1 MDRDMK
7 RSTNR
12 ILTTHTGSLTRP
24 RELLEMIG
32 AGDMKRRKDEA
43 AFQEQVRAAVADIVR
58 LQCQTGIDV
67 VNDGEQGRVTYATYV
82 KQRLSGFGGT
92 GSPITCADLEA
103 VPDYRDRYMGA
114 GGAGA
119 RIPMG
124 GCNGP
129 VSYTGMA
136 ELGRDIDNLKQA
148 LAGQSCQEAFMSA
161 ASPGVIAHFLDN
173 EYYPSDEAY
182 LMALADAMKTEYERL
197 HQAGFILQVDCPD
210 LAMARVQKKFAQ
222 MTTTQ
227 FCAAAELRVAALN
240 RAVGGIPP
248 EAMRLHLCW
257 GNYEGP
263 HHFDVEL
270 KEMVNIVFKARPAGI
285 VLEACNP
292 RHEHEWQLFEKV
304 KLPPCKLMIPGVI
317 DTVTNFVE
325 HPELVAQ
332 RIERWAKIVGRE
344 NVIAGTD
351 CGFASVAGFMPV
363 HPEIAWMKLK
373 SLVEGAR
380 LASARLW

>member
-1 MDRDMK
+1 MK
-7 RSTNR
+7 RSTDR

-32 AGDMKRRKDEA
+32 TGDMRRRKDDA
-43 AFQEQVRAAVADIVR
+43 AFQTEVRAAVAEVVR

-82 KQRLSGFGGT
+82 KQRLTGFGGAGT
-92 GSPITCADLEA
+92 PMTCSDLEA

-114 GGAGA
+114 GA
-119 RIPMG
+119 RLTMG
-124 GCNGP
+124 GCDGP

-136 ELGRDIDNLKQA
+136 ELERDIDNLKRA
-148 LAGQSCQEAFMSA
+148 LGGHPYQEAFMSA

-173 EYYPSDEAY
+173 EYYPNDEAY
-182 LMALADAMKTEYERL
+182 LTALADAMKVEYERL
-197 HQAGFILQVDCPD
+197 HQAGLLLQIDCPD
-210 LAMARVQKKFAQ
+210 LAMARGQKKFAP
-222 MTTTQ
+222 MSTSQ

-240 RAVGGIPP
+240 RAVAGIPP
-248 EAMRLHLCW
+248 EAMRIHLCW

-263 HHFDVEL
+263 HHLDVEL
-270 KEMVNIVFKARPAGI
+270 NEIVNIVLKARPAGI
-285 VLEACNP
+285 VLESCNP
-292 RHEHEWQLFEKV
+292 RHEHEWQLFERV
-304 KLPPCKLMIPGVI
+304 KLPAGKVMIPGVI

-332 RIERWAKIVGRE
+332 RIERWVKVLGRE
-344 NVIAGTD
+344 NVIAGND
-351 CGFASVAGFMPV
+351 CGFASVAGFNPV
-363 HPEIAWMKLK
+363 HPEIVWMKLK
-373 SLVEGAR
+373 SLTDGAR